1 MENLLVPLN
10 LLLLCLTLNYL
21 QTFENYQPL
30 VLGYK
35 LWPTRKIC
43 LLKFSPVFKIF
54 SRPSLVRRTYIKQ
67 GHKKRL
73 FSLRSFLL
81 LFPSFFLFPPF
92 FALFLGYFYK
102 KSPPPRPREVMAR
115 IYIPALVSTPA
126 TKK

>member
-10 LLLLCLTLNYL
+10 LILLCLTLNYL

-67 GHKKRL
+67 GQKKRL

-81 LFPSFFLFPPF
+81 LFPSFFSFPPIL
-92 FALFLGYFYK
+92 LFLGYFNK
-102 KSPPPRPREVMAR
+102 KFPPPQAQGGNGQN
-115 IYIPALVSTPA
+115 IYPCFGFYTCN
-126 TKK
+126 